1 MATAAEPWDDPPA
14 PAATDGV
21 DALALAHL
29 RGRRMLDTLSRIAA
43 APVPDPAEAARL
55 AAALPCRLALHMADE
70 DEDFFPLLRRRARPE
85 DELGPILSR
94 LSREHADLA
103 AAAVAAVGALAEIGL
118 GAARRPAPVAAFV
131 ALKRRHAMFETAVIL
146 PLARVRLKPAD
157 RRALAARIAARRGL
171 PPPPDAPE
179 PVKVPTHV

>member
-1 MATAAEPWDDPPA
+1 MAAAAEPWEEPPA

-29 RGRRMLDTLSRIAA
+29 RGRRMLDALSRLAA
-43 APVPDPAEAARL
+43 APAPDAAEAARL
-55 AAALPCRLALHMADE
+55 AARLPCLLALHMADE
-70 DEDFFPLLRRRARPE
+70 DEDFFPLLRRRAHAE

-103 AAAVAAVGALAEIGL
+103 AAAVAATGALAEIGA
-118 GAARRPAPVAAFV
+118 GALRRPAPIIAYV

-146 PLARVRLKPAD
+146 PLSRVRLKPAD

-171 PPPPDAPE
+171 PPPPGAPE
-179 PVKVPTHV
+179 TLATPAHA